1 MKHISFKKKNCIRSL
16 AVAAALVFSFAAD
29 SSAYDVTRAFAAADE
44 AAETQSTDTAASGED
59 SNMLKDA
66 YGEVVLYRWERVRS
80 DNYPTDSEWHPSLL
94 MFAPNGQ
101 PPSYLSGIAPSSVYV
116 GPSSN
121 TGGID
126 GVNKFGAND
135 PIWNGLSDDSD
146 VDYMKSYFI
155 LTNDRAYGFNEKD
168 KQIDTS
174 KSVFFTDSSR
184 DCVYVKYVGRNE
196 NSNNNGLDGAYP
208 PEYDIKMSKEPTD
221 PNDYYIC
228 PDRDDGGIMKIS
240 NSPSKPWSFQSKAPS
255 AVTGTGIIDVKD
267 NLGGWCIFNDWS
279 GSKDPMLARYQNAFK
294 VETEENPANYCRAWY
309 IGTQMRLSAIKGNT
323 SVNRDQILEIS
334 ANEYISNAGQQ
345 ESAEGVVLPAGE
357 TLTINKGGILS
368 ISGSFINNGTI
379 VNNGGTILIKN
390 GGVLSPFMPG
400 TNTALNGCGAIKCIG
415 GDIIIQP
422 GGALYG
428 GLADENCKIV
438 PFYLDSSS
446 TLINMGTL
454 VYGSLRLGDAARM
467 ELYEGSRTFGAYF
480 NMRGDKS
487 SQSGISFE
495 QATLESTQ
503 KEISEYIAKMEQ
515 NGSMLI
521 SEILSDS
528 QFESR
533 KTMTLRFM
541 RMTYIKPED
550 MFRYS
555 TQYFAKG
562 GDLSKLTDLEAAT
575 ANTFGG
581 MYLLSGIKN
590 QPHIYYNWNGTANIN
605 FFDDTKRT
613 QITPERFWL

>member
-1 MKHISFKKKNCIRSL
+1 MKHISFKKKNCLKSL

-29 SSAYDVTRAFAAADE
+29 SSAFDVTRVFAAAASTD
-44 AAETQSTDTAASGED
+44 ADSSGETQDED
-59 SNMLKDA
+59 NMLKDV
-66 YGEVVLYRWERVRS
+66 YGEITIYRWERINTN
-80 DNYPTDSEWHPSLL
+80 NYPTDSEWHPSLL
-94 MFAPNGQ
+94 FFAPNNQ
-101 PPSYLSGIAPSSVYV
+101 PPSYLSGVAPGSICV

-126 GVNKFGAND
+126 GVRKFSAND
-135 PIWNGLSDDSD
+135 PAWQGVSDDSD
-146 VDYMKSYFI
+146 VDAMKSYFI
-155 LTNDRAYGFNEKD
+155 STNDRAYAYNEKD

-174 KSVFFTDSSR
+174 KNVFFTDSSR
-184 DCVYVKYVGRNE
+184 DCVYLKYYGRNE
-196 NSNNNGLDGAYP
+196 NSSNNGIDGAYA
-208 PEYDIKMSKEPTD
+208 PEYLIKMSKDEKD
-221 PNDYYIC
+221 QNDYYIC

-240 NSPSKPWSFQSKAPS
+240 YSPSRSWAFQSKS
-255 AVTGTGIIDVKD
+255 TSEVTGIGVVDVKD

-279 GSKDPMLARYQNAFK
+279 GAKDPMLARYFQTFK

-309 IGTQMRLSAIKGNT
+309 VGTQMRLSAIKGST
-323 SVNRDQILEIS
+323 SVNRNQVLEIS

-345 ESAEGVVLPAGE
+345 ERTEGVVLPAGE

-400 TNTALNGCGAIKCIG
+400 TNTSLNGCGAIKCIG

-467 ELYEGSRTFGAYF
+467 ELYESSRTLGSYFNIKNSDSKIDPYDATSMSDDLIKTVVDYYMDQGAYL
-480 NMRGDKS
+480 DHIDETPEKK
-487 SQSGISFE
+487 
-495 QATLESTQ
+495 TLYF
-503 KEISEYIAKMEQ
+503 KIME
-515 NGSMLI
+515 
-521 SEILSDS
+521 
-528 QFESR
+528 
-533 KTMTLRFM
+533 
-541 RMTYIKPED
+541 YIKPED
-550 MFRYS
+550 MFKYS
-555 TQYFAKG
+555 TQYFASG
-562 GDLSKLTDLEAAT
+562 GDLSKLTDLTLFERDG
-575 ANTFGG
+575 FSG
-581 MYLLSGIKN
+581 MYLLDNIKN
-590 QPHIYYNWNGTANIN
+590 QPHIYYNWAGSAGTN
-605 FFDDTKRT
+605 FIDPKNRT
-613 QITPERFWL
+613 QITPERFWI

>member
-29 SSAYDVTRAFAAADE
+29 SSAYDVTRAFAAVDE

-184 DCVYVKYVGRNE
+184 DCVYVRYVGRNE

-428 GLADENCKIV
+428 GLADENCKAV

-446 TLINMGTL
+446 TLLNMGTL
-454 VYGSLRLGDAARM
+454 VYGSMRLGEAARM
-467 ELYEGSRTFGAYF
+467 ELYSGSRTLGSYFNIKNSDSKIDPYDATSMSDDLIKAVVDYYMDLGAYLDHIDETPEKKTLYF
-480 NMRGDKS
+480 N
-487 SQSGISFE
+487 
-495 QATLESTQ
+495 L
-503 KEISEYIAKMEQ
+503 ME
-515 NGSMLI
+515 
-521 SEILSDS
+521 
-528 QFESR
+528 
-533 KTMTLRFM
+533 
-541 RMTYIKPED
+541 YIKPED
-550 MFRYS
+550 MFKYS
-555 TQYFAKG
+555 TQYFARG
-562 GDLSKLTDLEAAT
+562 GDMSKLVDLSLFERDG
-575 ANTFGG
+575 FSG
-581 MYLLSGIKN
+581 MYLLDNIKN
-590 QPHIYYNWNGTANIN
+590 QPHIYYNWDGSAEIN
-605 FFDDTKRT
+605 LIDPKNRT
-613 QITPERFWL
+613 DITPERFWI